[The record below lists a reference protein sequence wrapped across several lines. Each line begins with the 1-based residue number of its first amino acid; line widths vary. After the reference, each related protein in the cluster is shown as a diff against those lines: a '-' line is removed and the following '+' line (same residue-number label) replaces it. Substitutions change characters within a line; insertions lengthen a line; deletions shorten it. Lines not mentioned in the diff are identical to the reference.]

1 VNRKDLKPDFESIP
15 TTLLGI
21 LYARALETETGGLLR
36 DPKSVEMVQ
45 RIDYD
50 FRKLDDR
57 ELAELS
63 RFAVVVRTEI
73 LDEAVFAFMN
83 RYPHGAFV
91 NLGAGLDT
99 RFDRLDNGL
108 IRWIDLDLPEVVEL
122 RRRFFSE
129 GERCRMIGC
138 SVMDLRW
145 MDEVPSRN
153 GEQTLFIA
161 EGLLMY
167 FPADRVRELLLA
179 LLARFPEAELL
190 LEANSTKVVEAQRE
204 MGNPELAGDGA
215 VPEWGLDDIAV
226 VEGWHP
232 QIRCI
237 KEYPLMHR
245 YEYLWRSLLPE
256 HLRDTPLT
264 KDHSNTIYHLKFVPS
279 SGVDSR
285 RRGFSERAVP
295 EANGGNGDPRRP

>member
-1 VNRKDLKPDFESIP
+1 MKRERLAPALDTIP

-21 LYARALETETGGLLR
+21 LYARALETEAGGLLR
-36 DPKSVEMVQ
+36 DPKSVEMV
-45 RIDYD
+45 RLIDYD

-83 RYPHGAFV
+83 RYPRGIFV

-108 IRWIDLDLPEVVEL
+108 IRWLDLDLPEVVEL

-129 GERCRMIGC
+129 AGRRRMIGR
-138 SVMDLRW
+138 SVMDPRW
-145 MDEVPSRN
+145 MDEVPGHH

-167 FPADRVRELLLA
+167 FPAEQVRELLLA
-179 LLARFPEAELL
+179 LLERFPEAELL
-190 LEANSTKVVEAQRE
+190 LEANSTRVVEAQQR
-204 MGNPELAGDGA
+204 MGNPELAGEGA
-215 VPEWGLDDIAV
+215 VPVWGLDDIEV
-226 VEGWHP
+226 VEAWHP
-232 QIRCI
+232 RIRCI
-237 KEYPLMHR
+237 KEFPLMHR

-256 HLRDTPLT
+256 HLKDTPLT
-264 KDHSNTIYHLKFVPS
+264 KDHSNTVYHLKFVPP
-279 SGVDSR
+279 SGVDRR
-285 RRGFSERAVP
+285 RRGLSERSVP
-295 EANGGNGDPRRP
+295 AHDGS